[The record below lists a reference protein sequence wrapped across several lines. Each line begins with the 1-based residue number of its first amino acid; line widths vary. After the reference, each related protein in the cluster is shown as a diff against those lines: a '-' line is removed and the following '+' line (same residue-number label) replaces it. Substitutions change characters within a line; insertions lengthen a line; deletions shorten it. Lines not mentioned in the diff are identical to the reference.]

1 MKFSL
6 TKALGSPF
14 GFGLLLMAFFIGL
27 PTMSFVFMAT
37 QLEISNIN
45 LFMVVIAVIYVLCY
59 LVTLG
64 YAAASGHRYIY
75 NLKPTVP
82 PFNFQLLKIGLKGL
96 LFAFNTLVLLLALW
110 LLLTLFFN
118 ALFAITTHPA
128 LIFLIIPLIIVIG
141 IGYAFYMMTA
151 WARFMDTFRPS
162 LVFSFPSNWIF
173 MKRYWTKLLRVILF
187 IVGVSVILF
196 IPLVFIIAAAQVA
209 VDMHVRLIYAY
220 IYITGLTQAYL
231 LMVNVNVLAQ
241 AYAWI
246 KNEHDNN
253 FELEVKLA
261 HVENPHLIEE
271 EPVVMKDI
279 VILSDLKSNEPQTTK
294 IKVSSKTGSKAKPA
308 TGSKVKS
315 VKTTKKTPIKSK
327 KS

>member
-59 LVTLG
+59 MVTLG

-96 LFAFNTLVLLLALW
+96 LFVFNTLVLLLALW

-187 IVGVSVILF
+187 I
-196 IPLVFIIAAAQVA
+196 PLVFIIAAAQVA

-253 FELEVKLA
+253 FELEGKLA
-261 HVENPHLIEE
+261 HVENPHLMEE

-279 VILSDLKSNEPQTTK
+279 VILSDLKSSEPKTTK
-294 IKVSSKTGSKAKPA
+294 INVSSKTGPKAKPA

-315 VKTTKKTPIKSK
+315 VKTTKNTDK
-327 KS
+327 K